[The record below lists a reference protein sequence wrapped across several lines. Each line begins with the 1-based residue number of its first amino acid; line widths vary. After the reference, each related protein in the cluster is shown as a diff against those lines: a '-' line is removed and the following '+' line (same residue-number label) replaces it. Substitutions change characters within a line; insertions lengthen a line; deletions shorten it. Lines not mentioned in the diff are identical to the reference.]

1 MKIKKTNSL
10 EVSTFSSS
18 RYNTLLPGF
27 SWFKSQINF
36 IEKLESSYS
45 DSGMDSDFFFFL
57 TESQTAV
64 LDIFFTVHF
73 MIFFFVCLFA
83 CFFLMCCYC
92 LRKLNKLVCGKSNI
106 VEVLHLFSS
115 SVLIV

>member
-27 SWFKSQINF
+27 SWFKSQISC
-36 IEKLESSYS
+36 IEKLDSSYS

-73 MIFFFVCLFA
+73 MIFFCLLLFNV
-83 CFFLMCCYC
+83 L
-92 LRKLNKLVCGKSNI
+92 LLPQELDKLVCGKSSL